1 MLQTGKTEKELMELV
16 AKIDELT
23 EIDST
28 IARGQSVV
36 IQATMCG
43 VAEKD
48 EDGEVV
54 RDGDGHPIK
63 KCELKDWTLQ
73 VKSTSINSKL
83 HFETPFNDTKR
94 RGRPKKSDTPSRKE
108 FKSYNALVRTLNSIR
123 QMDAPLNEEIV
134 VLCLASS
141 KEYKQYNGK
150 IITNWIVIN
159 PTIPFEMVNG
169 MPEFPTLTL
178 ELSDEEYHLAMESRM
193 ALYNEFTQDVYP
205 IREVAF
211 SSIGKLLDSAA
222 SFKNMATI
230 PLGSALL
237 LADRLAEPQ
246 KELKLIYRNAKG
258 KVKPLIGIA
267 GSRFAEDSQYDFFRD
282 GLDYIANT
290 FGPYEI
296 RDWEITDDVST
307 VNVYLKC
314 YEREHAQVYLRLQT
328 SDIPGTSA
336 SVTAFLETEEWT
348 DKRKVGRRITA
359 SALIQKNSA
368 YHWDSFKEKGGV
380 QGLFVRY
387 EKDDKKRKNPI
398 AIKTEIEAFLA
409 KYDATM
415 DLKIVYDGKKLL
427 DKQDEIVRLIGKKR
441 AKSIEETLVRGN
453 IYKANILYHG
463 LLRTTMCTLPT
474 KQANELTKL
483 YADLLIIISESE
495 NRGESQKV
503 V

>member
-1 MLQTGKTEKELMELV
+1 MLQTGKSEKELMELV

-28 IARGQSVV
+28 ISMGQPVV
-36 IQATMCG
+36 IRATMCG
-43 VAEKD
+43 VPETD
-48 EDGEVV
+48 EDGKVV
-54 RDGDGHPIK
+54 CDEDGKPIK
-63 KCELKDWTLQ
+63 KCQLKNWSLQ
-73 VKSTSINSKL
+73 VNSESISPKS
-83 HFETPFNDTKR
+83 HFEIPIDDTKR
-94 RGRPKKSDTPSRKE
+94 RGRKRKRE
-108 FKSYNALVRTLNSIR
+108 GASKDEANSYNALCRTLDSIR
-123 QMDAPLNEEIV
+123 QMESPLNEEIV

-141 KEYKQYNGK
+141 KEHRQYNGK

-178 ELSDEEYHLAMESRM
+178 EMTESEYHLAMESRM
-193 ALYNEFTQDVYP
+193 ALYNEFTHDIYP

-246 KELKLIYRNAKG
+246 KELKLIYRNAKSH
-258 KVKPLIGIA
+258 VKPLIGIA
-267 GSRFAEDSQYDFFRD
+267 GSRFAEDSQYDFFRG
-282 GLDYIANT
+282 GLDYIARN
-290 FGPYEI
+290 FGMYTMK
-296 RDWEITDDVST
+296 DWEITDDVST
-307 VNVYLKC
+307 VNVYLNQYTRDNAK
-314 YEREHAQVYLRLQT
+314 VYLRLQT

-336 SVTAFLETEEWT
+336 SVTAFLEIEEIL
-348 DKRKVGRRITA
+348 DNPRPGPKRNG

-398 AIKTEIEAFLA
+398 SIKSEIEAFLA
-409 KYDATM
+409 KYDGI
-415 DLKIVYDGKKLL
+415 DNINVVYNGKKLL
-427 DKQDEIVRLIGKKR
+427 EKKDEIVRLIGKKR
-441 AKSIEETLVRGN
+441 AKSIEDTLVKGN
-453 IYKANILYHG
+453 VYNAKVLFHELVKG
-463 LLRTTMCTLPT
+463 TMNDLPS

-483 YADLLIIISESE
+483 YADLLMIISE
-495 NRGESQKV
+495 NGNQGDNQKV